1 MTTIAVTGGTGFVGQ
16 RLLRMAAERGFDV
29 RALTRRPQPPSL
41 GIEWVEGDLSRPGE
55 LCRGA
60 EAVIHVAGVIN
71 APTAAEFDAGNVGG
85 TQALIDAAKAA
96 GVRRFVHVS
105 SLAAREPALSRYGA
119 SKAKSEALFPR
130 CGLDW
135 VIVRPP
141 AVYGP
146 GDRETL
152 ELFRLA
158 ARGLALVPMRGRA
171 SFIHADDLAGA
182 LLALA
187 TNDASGTFEPDDGHP
202 DGHEHGDFARM
213 IGEAVGRRPLV
224 VRVPKAGMLAGAAV
238 DTALA
243 RMTGKL
249 PKLSFDRAHYFAHP
263 NWVSRRT
270 AIPGWSPQIIARDG
284 LASTARW
291 YRAQGWLS

>member
-1 MTTIAVTGGTGFVGQ
+1 MTTLAVTGGTGFVGQ
-16 RLLRMAAERGFDV
+16 RLLRLAGERGFTV
-29 RALTRRPQPPSL
+29 RALTRRVQPPL
-41 GIEWVEGDLSRPGE
+41 PGVEWIEGDLSQPGE

-60 EAVIHVAGVIN
+60 DAVIHVAGVIN
-71 APTAAEFDAGNVGG
+71 ARSAAEFDAGNIVG
-85 TQALIDAAKAA
+85 TQTVIEAAMAA

-119 SKAKSEALFPR
+119 SKAKSEALVSGS
-130 CGLDW
+130 GLDW
-135 VIVRPP
+135 AIVRPP

-171 SFIHADDLAGA
+171 SFIHADDLGAA

-187 TNDASGTFEPDDGHP
+187 TGTASGSFEPDDGHA
-202 DGHEHGDFARM
+202 DGYEHGAFARL
-213 IGEAVGRRPLV
+213 IGEAIGRRPFV

-243 RMTGKL
+243 RLTGNL

-263 NWVSRRT
+263 DWVSRG
-270 AIPGWSPQIIARDG
+270 APIPGWAPRIAIREG
-284 LASTARW
+284 LASTAEW
-291 YRAQGWLS
+291 YRAAGWL